1 MLFQRADG
9 CRYSLLPK
17 DCRVVSRMKRRDL
30 KRALEKMSFV
40 LDSKNPT
47 SRGDNLVA

>member
-17 DCRVVSRMKRRDL
+17 DCRVVGRMKRRDL

-40 LDSKNPT
+40 FISKNPT
-47 SRGDNLVA
+47 PRCDNLVA